1 MRNTRQMIA
10 AAVLGSLAFG
20 MALPA
25 SAHGDRGRGWGER
38 HHHHPRHYH
47 DYRGSYAYAPAPVY
61 MAPPPM
67 VIERPVVYRPAPVYA
82 YPSAPAITIG
92 LPPVVI
98 PLR

>member
-10 AAVLGSLAFG
+10 AAVIASLSLG

-25 SAHGDRGRGWGER
+25 SAHGDRGWGER
-38 HHHHPRHYH
+38 HHHHPRHH
-47 DYRGSYAYAPAPVY
+47 PHFRGGYVLAPQPAY

-67 VIERPVVYRPAPVYA
+67 VIQRPVVYRPVPVRA
-82 YPSAPAITIG
+82 YPTAPTITIG
-92 LPPVVI
+92 LPSVVI